1 MTSEASY
8 QSEGTHPNPGR
19 RQTPFTI
26 LLLGLA
32 VLTMVML
39 FVFVYAEFSAL
50 LSAIANKTPGPWTR
64 FAWAAMWGLMAALG
78 ACGVLVPGLIL
89 CVRPALLA
97 RIAPGSVLS
106 RLSGFR
112 RWPRL
117 TGLTYLWAGVWVVTF
132 ALTTVTQAFRAPRE
146 PFPPFSNMAFVA
158 VFAVAVLPLFTL
170 ILAGGILPR
179 RRQRPVAEDGPPAR
193 RGE

>member
-8 QSEGTHPNPGR
+8 QLDDAPPAPGR
-19 RQTPFTI
+19 GQTPFTI
-26 LLLGLA
+26 LLLVL
-32 VLTMVML
+32 VILTMVMIL
-39 FVFVYAEFSAL
+39 VWLYAEFSAITA
-50 LSAIANKTPGPWTR
+50 AIANQTPGPWAG
-64 FAWAAMWGLMAALG
+64 FAWAAIWGLMAALG

-158 VFAVAVLPLFTL
+158 VFAMAALPGCTL
-170 ILAGGILPR
+170 MLAGRLVR
-179 RRQRPVAEDGPPAR
+179 RRSQRPVAEDGPPAR
-193 RGE
+193 QGQ